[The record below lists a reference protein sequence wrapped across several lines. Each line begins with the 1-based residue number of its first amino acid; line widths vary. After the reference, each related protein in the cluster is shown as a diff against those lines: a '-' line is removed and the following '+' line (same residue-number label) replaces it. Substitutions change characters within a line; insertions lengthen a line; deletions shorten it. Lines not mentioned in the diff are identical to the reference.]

1 MKPEFSR
8 KDFAVLL
15 LHNVDPSWEASDL
28 AEASGA
34 VQAMKDALKEEEH
47 CVIELPVDSTDVS
60 AFLKP
65 FDPKQHIV
73 FNWCEELCGIP
84 KSDVM
89 VTRALED
96 LNFSYTG
103 SPPEVISMSWDKA
116 AVKSLLQQ
124 NGIATPLWRVYS
136 TPGAEDWGCFPAIV
150 KPAFEHCSYG
160 ITSEAVVLNAKELAE
175 RIAFVLETF
184 RQPALVEDFIDG
196 REFHVTL
203 WGNGRIEMLPAAEMD
218 FTALDC
224 LRDRLCTYESKFM
237 PGSMHYEKIE
247 LKVPALLEAQEIL
260 QLEHTAIQAYQ
271 LIGCRDYAR
280 IDLRLRDGVF
290 YVLDINPNPDISP
303 DTSLAYAAEA
313 AGLSY
318 GNVGNTLV
326 HFAAGRHP
334 VFGSGQYIPVP

>member
-1 MKPEFSR
+1 
-8 KDFAVLL
+8 
-15 LHNVDPSWEASDL
+15 
-28 AEASGA
+28 
-34 VQAMKDALKEEEH
+34 
-47 CVIELPVDSTDVS
+47 
-60 AFLKP
+60 
-65 FDPKQHIV
+65 
-73 FNWCEELCGIP
+73 
-84 KSDVM
+84 
-89 VTRALED
+89 
-96 LNFSYTG
+96 
-103 SPPEVISMSWDKA
+103 
-116 AVKSLLQQ
+116 
-124 NGIATPLWRVYS
+124 
-136 TPGAEDWGCFPAIV
+136 
-150 KPAFEHCSYG
+150 
-160 ITSEAVVLNAKELAE
+160 
-175 RIAFVLETF
+175 
-184 RQPALVEDFIDG
+184 
-196 REFHVTL
+196 
-203 WGNGRIEMLPAAEMD
+203 MLPAAEMD

-280 IDLRLRDGVF
+280 IDLRLRDGLF

-334 VFGSGQYIPVP
+334 VFGSGQYMPVP